1 MSSGVKESIS
11 RQLFDLEED
20 LQHNNNNLAMQSE
33 QHSGGDGDMNNN
45 DASHKNDNTSTL
57 VHASTSTNQHNKQ
70 QPMESQQDD
79 GLDANELTSILMGND
94 SMNQEEEP
102 PSQQDEE
109 QDDSSESESDEE
121 EESSSSSS
129 SSSEEESDN
138 DEGLSEYEL
147 LRKRNIKRNQKRLR
161 KLGLLTDNN
170 TSALSAAAAKS
181 NGGES
186 SNKPKQVR
194 KQQPIQRRSL
204 PRRKC
209 AKLSLLLSSNNNS
222 ENNTTNDIYNK
233 TNGYESDESSI
244 APSPIQ
250 ITRILHPQPHQ
261 KKSLEQEGN
270 LKQYKRTRR
279 MKRGRPKREEY
290 EYVCNE
296 SCKLCGGGWVLNDS
310 SNENVEEETRLIRC
324 KDCRGAFHLKCM
336 LAKDSDS
343 GDEGS
348 SGNDNKNDEEEED
361 RKMPAVSN
369 DNTNANH
376 DNNNDMSLEV
386 QEQQETRDPKRCYK
400 CEEEYKRRKEHEQQQ
415 RTPSSATQTSLP
427 ILEATLSNNQ
437 TVRVRITPE
446 PVLEANVNGKDVSV
460 SVVLNSRVR
469 TSGSSNSNGDNN
481 TKKPPKETNGSLT
494 CPHCSKEFVSQGG
507 LDYHIEK
514 KVCQRRAQRKKHVT
528 WGSTPLEEKKEGN
541 DDDDDPTT
549 KKIRKIINKALADTD
564 YAKLQD
570 YSCATLRKHIP
581 KDADKVVRLG
591 GLQMLT
597 AAMEHREC

>member
-1 MSSGVKESIS
+1 
-11 RQLFDLEED
+11 
-20 LQHNNNNLAMQSE
+20 MQSE
-33 QHSGGDGDMNNN
+33 NQQQHGGGDSMNNN
-45 DASHKNDNTSTL
+45 DASHKNDNKS
-57 VHASTSTNQHNKQ
+57 ATNQHNEQ
-70 QPMESQQDD
+70 EPMESQQDG
-79 GLDANELTSILMGND
+79 GLDANELTSTLMGD
-94 SMNQEEEP
+94 SNNMNQDEGP
-102 PSQQDEE
+102 PLQQDESS
-109 QDDSSESESDEE
+109 SSESDG

-129 SSSEEESDN
+129 SSSSSEESESDN

-170 TSALSAAAAKS
+170 TSALSSAVAKS

-186 SNKPKQVR
+186 NSKPKQVR
-194 KQQPIQRRSL
+194 KQQAPIQRRSL

-209 AKLSLLLSSNNNS
+209 AKLSLLLSSNNN
-222 ENNTTNDIYNK
+222 ENSTTDTNNNK
-233 TNGYESDESSI
+233 TNGYESDESST

-261 KKSLEQEGN
+261 KKSLEQQEETN

-296 SCKLCGGGWVLNDS
+296 SCKLCGGSWILNED
-310 SNENVEEETRLIRC
+310 ENVEEETRLIRC

-343 GDEGS
+343 VDEGD
-348 SGNDNKNDEEEED
+348 SGEDDDNESEEEED

-369 DNTNANH
+369 DNNAA
-376 DNNNDMSLEV
+376 DNDMSLEV
-386 QEQQETRDPKRCYK
+386 QEQDIRDPKRCYK
-400 CEEEYKRRKEHEQQQ
+400 CEEEYKQRKEHEQQL
-415 RTPSSATQTSLP
+415 TSSATQISLP

-446 PVLEANVNGKDVSV
+446 PLLEANVNGKDVSV
-460 SVVLNSRVR
+460 SIVLNSR
-469 TSGSSNSNGDNN
+469 G
-481 TKKPPKETNGSLT
+481 TNGSSINNRITSTKKSTKESNGLT

-507 LDYHIEK
+507 LDYHLEK
-514 KVCQRRAQRKKHVT
+514 KVCQRKKHVT
-528 WGSTPLEEKKEGN
+528 WGIPLEEKEDGN
-541 DDDDDPTT
+541 DDDDNDDPTT

-570 YSCATLRKHIP
+570 YSCAAIRKHIP
-581 KDADKVVRLG
+581 KDADKIVRLG
-591 GLQMLT
+591 GIQMLT
-597 AAMEHREC
+597 AAMEHREY

>member
-1 MSSGVKESIS
+1 MKSGTVKESIS
-11 RQLFDLEED
+11 RQLFDEETV
-20 LQHNNNNLAMQSE
+20 LQNNDNITMQSE
-33 QHSGGDGDMNNN
+33 NQQQHGGDMNNDVSN
-45 DASHKNDNTSTL
+45 KNDNNDTSNT
-57 VHASTSTNQHNKQ
+57 TQHNEQ
-70 QPMESQQDD
+70 EPMESQQDD
-79 GLDANELTSILMGND
+79 GLDSNEPTSTLMGRDDN
-94 SMNQEEEP
+94 MNQ
-102 PSQQDEE
+102 QEE
-109 QDDSSESESDEE
+109 QQHQQEEDSSSSESE
-121 EESSSSSS
+121 EESSSST
-129 SSSEEESDN
+129 SSEESDESDN

-170 TSALSAAAAKS
+170 TSALSAAASKS

-186 SNKPKQVR
+186 SNTPKQVR
-194 KQQPIQRRSL
+194 KQQSKAPIQRRSL

-209 AKLSLLLSSNNNS
+209 AKLSLLLSNNN
-222 ENNTTNDIYNK
+222 ENSTSNDMNNNK

-261 KKSLEQEGN
+261 KKSLEQQEDH

-296 SCKLCGGGWVLNDS
+296 SCKVCGGSWVLDDS

-336 LAKDSDS
+336 LAMGDHNSVDEGGS
-343 GDEGS
+343 GDEGGS
-348 SGNDNKNDEEEED
+348 EDNNNKNEDEEEED
-361 RKMPAVSN
+361 RKMPAAASY
-369 DNTNANH
+369 
-376 DNNNDMSLEV
+376 DNNADDNGMSLEV
-386 QEQQETRDPKRCYK
+386 VQETRDPKRCYK
-400 CEEEYKRRKEHEQQQ
+400 CEEEYKRRKEHEQQ
-415 RTPSSATQTSLP
+415 RTSSATQTSLP

-446 PVLEANVNGKDVSV
+446 PLLEANVNGKDVSV
-460 SVVLNSRVR
+460 SVVLNSGDIN
-469 TSGSSNSNGDNN
+469 GSSSNNGNDN
-481 TKKPPKETNGSLT
+481 TKKSSKEATNGLT

-507 LDYHIEK
+507 LDYHVEK
-514 KVCQRRAQRKKHVT
+514 KVCQKKKHVT
-528 WGSTPLEEKKEGN
+528 WGTPLEEKEDGN
-541 DDDDDPTT
+541 DDDDDDDDDDPTT

-570 YSCATLRKHIP
+570 YSCAALRKHIP
-581 KDADKVVRLG
+581 KDADKVMRLG
-591 GLQMLT
+591 GIQMLT
-597 AAMEHREC
+597 TAMEHRE

>member
-1 MSSGVKESIS
+1 MRGGVKEESIS
-11 RQLFDLEED
+11 RQLFGEEG
-20 LQHNNNNLAMQSE
+20 QHNNNIAMQSE
-33 QHSGGDGDMNNN
+33 QQHAGGDMNN
-45 DASHKNDNTSTL
+45 DASHKNENDNTST
-57 VHASTSTNQHNKQ
+57 TTQQHNEQ

-79 GLDANELTSILMGND
+79 GLDANKLTSTLMGD
-94 SMNQEEEP
+94 STNQEEERP
-102 PSQQDEE
+102 PPQQQQSEE
-109 QDDSSESESDEE
+109 QEDSDSESEE

-129 SSSEEESDN
+129 SSSEESDESDN

-170 TSALSAAAAKS
+170 TSALSAAAAAKA

-186 SNKPKQVR
+186 SNNKPKQVR
-194 KQQPIQRRSL
+194 KQQSKVPIQRRSL

-209 AKLSLLLSSNNNS
+209 AKLSLLLGSNNNN
-222 ENNTTNDIYNK
+222 ENSMSNDINNNNNA

-244 APSPIQ
+244 APSPIK

-261 KKSLEQEGN
+261 KTLEQQETN

-310 SNENVEEETRLIRC
+310 SSNEDENAEEETRLIRC

-336 LAKDSDS
+336 LAKDNDDS
-343 GDEGS
+343 GDGDEGGS
-348 SGNDNKNDEEEED
+348 VDADNKNESEEEED
-361 RKMPAVSN
+361 RKMPAVS
-369 DNTNANH
+369 T
-376 DNNNDMSLEV
+376 DNNAYAADDNDMSLDV
-386 QEQQETRDPKRCYK
+386 EQQDICDPKRCYK
-400 CEEEYKRRKEHEQQQ
+400 CEEEYKRRKEKQHATTTQ
-415 RTPSSATQTSLP
+415 SSLS

-446 PVLEANVNGKDVSV
+446 PLLEANVNGKDVSV
-460 SVVLNSRVR
+460 SIVLNSRG
-469 TSGSSNSNGDNN
+469 TNGSSSNNRNNN
-481 TKKPPKETNGSLT
+481 TKKSSKEANGLT

-528 WGSTPLEEKKEGN
+528 WGIPLE
-541 DDDDDPTT
+541 
-549 KKIRKIINKALADTD
+549 
-564 YAKLQD
+564 
-570 YSCATLRKHIP
+570 
-581 KDADKVVRLG
+581 
-591 GLQMLT
+591 
-597 AAMEHREC
+597 

>member
-1 MSSGVKESIS
+1 MKSGTVKESIS
-11 RQLFDLEED
+11 RQLFDEQEEV
-20 LQHNNNNLAMQSE
+20 QQNNNNLTMQSE
-33 QHSGGDGDMNNN
+33 ERQQKDGGGDNMKND
-45 DASHKNDNTSTL
+45 DASHKNDNNDTST
-57 VHASTSTNQHNKQ
+57 TTQHNE

-79 GLDANELTSILMGND
+79 GLDANELTSTLMGGD
-94 SMNQEEEP
+94 DMNQEEEEP
-102 PSQQDEE
+102 PQQQQDGE
-109 QDDSSESESDEE
+109 DSSSSESDEE
-121 EESSSSSS
+121 SESSN

-161 KLGLLTDNN
+161 KLGLLTDDN

-181 NGGES
+181 NEGES
-186 SNKPKQVR
+186 SNNKPKQVR
-194 KQQPIQRRSL
+194 KQQSKAPIQRRSL

-209 AKLSLLLSSNNNS
+209 AKLSILLGSSN
-222 ENNTTNDIYNK
+222 ENNTSNDINKAK
-233 TNGYESDESSI
+233 TNGYESDESSM
-244 APSPIQ
+244 APSPIK

-261 KKSLEQEGN
+261 KTLEQQETN

-296 SCKLCGGGWVLNDS
+296 SCKLCGGGWILNDS
-310 SNENVEEETRLIRC
+310 SNSNENVEEETRLIRC

-336 LAKDSDS
+336 LAKDSDNGS
-343 GDEGS
+343 GDA
-348 SGNDNKNDEEEED
+348 DNKNEEEEEED
-361 RKMPAVSN
+361 RKMPAAST
-369 DNTNANH
+369 DTNANAA
-376 DNNNDMSLEV
+376 DDNDMSLEV
-386 QEQQETRDPKRCYK
+386 EQDIRDPKRCYK
-400 CEEEYKRRKEHEQQQ
+400 CEEEYKQRKEHEQQLTSTT
-415 RTPSSATQTSLP
+415 RTTLP

-437 TVRVRITPE
+437 TVRVRVTPE
-446 PVLEANVNGKDVSV
+446 PLLEANVNGKDVSV
-460 SVVLNSRVR
+460 SIVLNSRG
-469 TSGSSNSNGDNN
+469 TNGSSNNVDNI
-481 TKKPPKETNGSLT
+481 TKKKSPKEANGLT

-528 WGSTPLEEKKEGN
+528 WGTPLEEKQEGN

-549 KKIRKIINKALADTD
+549 KKISKIINKALADTD

-570 YSCATLRKHIP
+570 YSCAALRKHIP
-581 KDADKVVRLG
+581 KDADKVVRLR

-597 AAMEHREC
+597 AAMTHRE